1 MLKRKVYQ
9 ELLKWKENTEGK
21 ALCMKYRDV
30 REACLIAIHAESGIA
45 GKSIGET
52 AQLLRTIS
60 SLYDTAARAAA
71 SL

>member
-1 MLKRKVYQ
+1 S
-9 ELLKWKENTEGK
+9 G
-21 ALCMKYRDV
+21 A
-30 REACLIAIHAESGIA
+30 AIGD
-45 GKSIGET
+45 T

>member
-1 MLKRKVYQ
+1 
-9 ELLKWKENTEGK
+9 
-21 ALCMKYRDV
+21 MKYRDV

-60 SLYDTAARAAA
+60 SLYDTAAGRRRHCN
-71 SL
+71 